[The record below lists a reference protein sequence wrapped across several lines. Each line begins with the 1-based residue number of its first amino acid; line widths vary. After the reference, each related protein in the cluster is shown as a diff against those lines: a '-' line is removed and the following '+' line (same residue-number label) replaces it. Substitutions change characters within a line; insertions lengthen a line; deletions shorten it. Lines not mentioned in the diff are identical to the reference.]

1 MIERIIIKNYRQF
14 QELEFTPDL
23 SLNIIVGD
31 NEAGKTTLLDAI
43 AMAIEGRSNG
53 RPLQDDLNPYWFNT
67 DVVDDY
73 FNQRIQDKNVE
84 PPFILIEV
92 YMSQTDQPQTL
103 RGRVN
108 SRHEDCPGF
117 AIEVKVVE
125 GSGFFG
131 PFVLR
136 GLF

>member
-92 YMSQTDQPQTL
+92 YRLFRVECGWRRLGLL
-103 RGRVN
+103 R
-108 SRHEDCPGF
+108 
-117 AIEVKVVE
+117 
-125 GSGFFG
+125 
-131 PFVLR
+131 
-136 GLF
+136 